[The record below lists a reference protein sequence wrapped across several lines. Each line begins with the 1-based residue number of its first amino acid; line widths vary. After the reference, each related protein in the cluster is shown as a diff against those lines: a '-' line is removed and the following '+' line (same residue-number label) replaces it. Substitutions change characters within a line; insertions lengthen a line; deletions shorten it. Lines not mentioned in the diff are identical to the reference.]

1 MKKNELTESLIQK
14 IKEEINI
21 ETLCLEENFFDIGGD
36 SIIALSLCDFIYE
49 KTDIQIKLHS
59 FFSFKD
65 IHSIIN
71 HIWDSKQ
78 SPQRR
83 NTQKQNNERRVLDRI
98 PLNKSQKLIYSFCKT
113 NPESTA
119 NNITTALKLPETL
132 NIVILKDRIK
142 KLSERYD
149 VFRFNLL
156 QDTHDVYFVDTRKST
171 FQLNLYKMTE
181 EEAIS
186 HIQEN
191 IKRPIQLGKEEIL
204 QFSIY
209 ETDRSSII
217 YTKFHHILVDGL
229 SNTEVFKQLFLED
242 KGSIP
247 LDFQDFHHIENEYIS
262 SEDYQRDKIFWE
274 DKLESGKAITNISPS
289 EQLANTLRLKL
300 SHHETKQIENAMAIY
315 QVSFFQM
322 VYSIHALVLRRI
334 TKQDEICIGV
344 PMHGRIKTRYFKSIG
359 NFINTLPIKQ
369 TLVLSQTIREYI
381 AYTKNQLDL
390 AMTHQKFPT
399 IDLIQMAAK
408 EGHLSVY
415 STIFSYLDISDIVTK
430 LKWNNIFPIEIN
442 RPNTFSPLDIYIHKN
457 NDELEICIEYTESLE
472 FHKELSKYDIYFKE
486 ILSNLLKEDMS
497 LKSILGI
504 EKSSRPSIIKSESG
518 YSFDENE
525 NLFYNQIINLL
536 KNDQSC
542 AEDKS
547 SFYQGSELYEKIG
560 SFQQQVTSF
569 IKNKID
575 GPIILIL
582 PRKVESICMQLALIC
597 EGIPFIPVDPEMPHE
612 RIEQIIKTS
621 KAHYYINNTSIP
633 SDHLQESC
641 LIPINVNSDSTFR
654 PEIKERNRYSACYI
668 LFTSGTTGNPKG
680 VEVSYHN
687 LNYFLK
693 TISKEIIST
702 QQTRALA
709 QTTFSF
715 DITFLEYLYPLLNK
729 GYFYIIDKNEKLNI
743 GKLAHL
749 VIEKNINFIQATPSF
764 WRILTSS
771 NWPQIH
777 NLVALAGGEPLDRE
791 LAKKIK
797 NKSNKL
803 YNMYGPTETTI
814 WSSLSEIED
823 NAPISIGT
831 PLPGTDFYILDSHKN
846 PVSIGEKGELYI
858 TGHGVSNGY
867 INNEQQTQ
875 KSFLKRVINDSLYN
889 DTVFYKTGDLVTY
902 DGDALIYNGRIDS
915 QIKVNGHRI
924 EINEIAGQISNFIQK
939 KYDANYN
946 FIVLP
951 LKKEY
956 TTTLNLVL
964 EIKNSTEL
972 NSKILFEELTYFL
985 KKKIPLYMIP
995 SSFYVIEEIPIMIN
1009 GKVNFNELKKTI
1021 SKLDRDKK
1029 KKSQRLY
1036 QEDSLITHLCA
1047 DILSLATIPDK
1058 KQSFFS
1064 LGGNSINALDFI
1076 EQIEDIYGID
1086 LSLDDFFQAK
1096 DLSSLNSLIHSLQKT
1111 EQLNGDHYK
1120 YIVNFNRFDSR
1131 NDNIFFIHGIGGD
1144 VINYQHFKY
1153 LDGHQN
1159 IFGIRS
1165 NGIRENFNPSLS
1177 INDMAKQY
1185 VNEILELKP
1194 EGSITLI
1201 GGSMGGVIAF
1211 EMANIMENRK
1221 MNLKEIII
1229 LDTYFPSIP
1238 SIQRYLLIGIKFW
1251 KEYLKNRL
1259 SAHKDEIN
1267 QYSVI
1272 ELRNLF
1278 ALATYR
1284 PTQLSKT
1291 PLTLVKATLNEALV
1305 NENDWKGYTK
1315 AKFNLTHIDSTH
1327 ENIIENFKLFSYLK
1341 SKIKN

>member
-49 KTDIQIKLHS
+49 KTEIQIKLHS

-78 SPQRR
+78 NPHLESSPKK
-83 NTQKQNNERRVLDRI
+83 NIKKKIVDRI
-98 PLNKSQKLIYSFCKT
+98 PLNKSQKLIFSFCKT
-113 NPESTA
+113 NPASTA
-119 NNITTALKLPETL
+119 NNITSALKIPSTI
-132 NIVILKDRIK
+132 NIDILKKKII

-149 VFRFNLL
+149 VFRFNLI
-156 QDTHDVYFVDTRKST
+156 QDNHDVYFLDTRKNASLLKT
-171 FQLNLYKMTE
+171 YKLSE
-181 EEAIS
+181 QEAIS
-186 HIQEN
+186 HIQDN
-191 IKRPIQLGKEEIL
+191 IKKPIQLGEEEIL
-204 QFSIY
+204 QFYIY
-209 ETDRSSII
+209 ETDHSSII

-229 SNTEVFKQLFLED
+229 SNSEVFKQLFLEE
-242 KGSIP
+242 KNFTP
-247 LDFQDFHHIENEYIS
+247 LDFQDFHHTENEYIK
-262 SEDYQRDKIFWE
+262 SEDYQRDKTFWK
-274 DKLESGKAITNISPS
+274 DNLESSKAITSVAPN
-289 EQLANTLRLKL
+289 EELANTVRLKL
-300 SHHETKQIENAMAIY
+300 SHHETKQIESFMTIY

-322 VYSIHALVLRRI
+322 VYSIHALVLRRL

-369 TLVLSQTIREYI
+369 TLVLSQTFREYI
-381 AYTKNQLDL
+381 AYTKSQLDL

-408 EGHLSVY
+408 KGHLSVY
-415 STIFSYLDISDIVTK
+415 STIFSYLDISDILTK
-430 LKWNNIFPIEIN
+430 LKLNNFFPIEIN
-442 RPNTFSPLDIYIHKN
+442 RPNTFSPLDIYILKN
-457 NDELEICIEYTESLE
+457 NNELDICIEYIKSLN

-486 ILSNLLKEDMS
+486 ILSNLSKEDIT
-497 LKSILGI
+497 LKNILGI
-504 EKSSRPSIIKSESG
+504 EKSNTPSIITGKSN
-518 YSFDENE
+518 YSFNE
-525 NLFYNQIINLL
+525 EQNHFYHQIIDLL
-536 KNDQSC
+536 KNNLSC

-547 SFYQGSELYEKIG
+547 SFHQGSELYQRIG
-560 SFQQQVTSF
+560 SFQHQVSSF
-569 IKNKID
+569 LKDKID

-597 EGIPFIPVDPEMPHE
+597 EGIPFIPIDPEMPPE

-621 KAHYYINNTSIP
+621 QANYYITNSFKP
-633 SDHLQESC
+633 LDHLKEAC
-641 LIPINVNSDSTFR
+641 LIPIKVNNDSTFH
-654 PEIKERNRYSACYI
+654 PEIKDRNLYSACYI

-693 TISKEIIST
+693 TISEEIIPA

-729 GYFYIIDKNEKLNI
+729 GYFYIIDKSEKLNI

-764 WRILTSS
+764 WRILTST
-771 NWPQIH
+771 NWPQIN
-777 NLVALAGGEPLDRE
+777 NLVALTGGEPLDRE
-791 LAKKIK
+791 LAKQIK
-797 NKSNKL
+797 KKSNKL

-814 WSSLSEIED
+814 WSSYSEVED

-831 PLPGTDFYILDSHKN
+831 PFPGTDFYILDSHKN

-867 INNEQQTQ
+867 LNNEQQTQ
-875 KSFLKRVINDSLYN
+875 KSFIKRVINDSLYN
-889 DTVFYKTGDLVTY
+889 DTLFYKTGDIVTY
-902 DGDALIYNGRIDS
+902 DGKSLIYNGRIDS

-924 EINEIAGQISNFIQK
+924 EINEVAGQISNFIQK
-939 KYDANYN
+939 KYDLNYN

-951 LKKEY
+951 IKKEHS
-956 TTTLNLVL
+956 TTLNLVIG
-964 EIKNSTEL
+964 IKNTTEL
-972 NSKILFEELTYFL
+972 DSKKFFRELTLFL
-985 KKKIPLYMIP
+985 KNKIPLYMIP
-995 SSFYVIEEIPIMIN
+995 TSFYVIEEIPIMIN
-1009 GKVNFNELKKTI
+1009 GKVNFNELKKSI
-1021 SKLDRDKK
+1021 ARQDKDKK
-1029 KKSQRLY
+1029 KKNEGLF
-1036 QEDSLITHLCA
+1036 QEENLILHLCA
-1047 DILSLATIPDK
+1047 DILSLANIPNK

-1064 LGGNSINALDFI
+1064 LGGNSMSALDFI

-1096 DLSSLNSLIHSLQKT
+1096 DLDSLNSLIHSLQKM
-1111 EQLNGDHYK
+1111 EQLNSEHYK
-1120 YIVNFNRFDSR
+1120 FIVNFNRFDSR
-1131 NDNIFFIHGIGGD
+1131 NDSIFFIHGIGGD

-1153 LDGHQN
+1153 LDGHKN

-1165 NGIRENFNPSLS
+1165 NGIRESFTPSLS

-1185 VNEILELKP
+1185 INEILELKP
-1194 EGSITLI
+1194 EGPITLI

-1211 EMANIMENRK
+1211 EMANIMENRRI
-1221 MNLKEIII
+1221 NLKEVVI
-1229 LDTYFPSIP
+1229 LDTYFPSTP
-1238 SIQRYLLIGIKFW
+1238 PIQRYLLIGIKFW
-1251 KEYLKNRL
+1251 IEYLKNL
-1259 SAHKDEIN
+1259 LGAHKDEIN

-1278 ALATYR
+1278 SLATYR
-1284 PTQLSKT
+1284 PTQLSAT
-1291 PLTLVKATLNEALV
+1291 PLTLVKATLNEEPV
-1305 NENDWKGYTK
+1305 NENDWKRYTK
-1315 AKFNLTHIDSTH
+1315 AKFNLIHIESTH

-1341 SKIKN
+1341 SKIKK